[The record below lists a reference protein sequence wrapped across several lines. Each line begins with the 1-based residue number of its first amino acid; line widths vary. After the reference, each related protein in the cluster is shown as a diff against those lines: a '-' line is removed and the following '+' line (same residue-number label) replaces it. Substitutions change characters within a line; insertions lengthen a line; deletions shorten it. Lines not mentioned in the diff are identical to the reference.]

1 MERGNSTEAVGLP
14 GREEQE
20 SGAAPA
26 AKSGQKAT
34 KNTRRAAAKDKSAAG
49 GPRRAIFVDVE
60 NTSSEAD
67 LVRALETLQIDHLT
81 QQTEVTAVGNW
92 RTAPQ
97 KVARRLASLGA
108 RLVHSAPVTGV
119 RDWSDLW
126 IATAAG
132 MWLGQAHA
140 GDRLEI
146 ISDDRAFDA
155 VGDVALARGVHFRRV
170 SHRSGRVSEAASASE
185 GTSGRSSRRRRR
197 SSTRRDV
204 EREVRPAPAGDEAHA
219 APPAAIH
226 DLMSELSQGRAGGW
240 VNLDVLENALKA
252 SGFSRPP
259 GSPRL
264 VTRLRK
270 LKDFEVSAQG
280 KVRLVS
286 GD

>member
-1 MERGNSTEAVGLP
+1 VP
-14 GREEQE
+14 GQEKEQGE
-20 SGAAPA
+20 TAPA
-26 AKSGQKAT
+26 KPKRKPAKES
-34 KNTRRAAAKDKSAAG
+34 RRALAKAIPPSN
-49 GPRRAIFVDVE
+49 GPRRAIFIDVE

-67 LVRALETLQIDHLT
+67 LVRALETLQIDHVA
-81 QQTEVTAVGNW
+81 QQTELTAVGNW
-92 RTAPQ
+92 RTAAQ

-132 MWLGQAHA
+132 VWIGQSGP
-140 GDRLEI
+140 GDKLEI

-155 VGDVALARGVHFRRV
+155 VGDVALARGIDFRRI
-170 SHRSGRVSEAASASE
+170 SHRARVSASASPSE
-185 GTSGRSSRRRRR
+185 GTNQRRTSSRRRRR
-197 SSTRRDV
+197 SSAAS
-204 EREVRPAPAGDEAHA
+204 REMPREEPAAVRSDEAHA
-219 APPAAIH
+219 APLAAIH
-226 DLMSELSQGRAGGW
+226 ELMTELSEGRVGGW

-270 LKDFEVSAQG
+270 LKDFEVSAHG
-280 KVRLVS
+280 KVRLV
-286 GD
+286 GDG

>member
-1 MERGNSTEAVGLP
+1 MP
-14 GREEQE
+14 GHATDDGG
-20 SGAAPA
+20 SGAAA
-26 AKSGQKAT
+26 VKTKRKAV
-34 KNTRRAAAKDKSAAG
+34 KEPRRAAVKEKAAPS

-67 LVRALETLQIDHLT
+67 LVRALEALQIDYT
-81 QQTEVTAVGNW
+81 AQQTEVTAVGNW
-92 RTAPQ
+92 RTAAQ

-132 MWLGQAHA
+132 VWLGQSRP
-140 GDRLEI
+140 GDMLEI

-155 VGDVALARGVHFRRV
+155 VGDVALPLGVEFRRV
-170 SHRSGRVSEAASASE
+170 SHRAGRVSQPSPATEEKAPRRS
-185 GTSGRSSRRRRR
+185 SSRRRRR
-197 SSTRRDV
+197 PAATARDV
-204 EREVRPAPAGDEAHA
+204 PQGGASTAGGDEEAHA
-219 APPAAIH
+219 APPDAIH
-226 DLMSELSQGRAGGW
+226 DLMTQLSEGRAGGW

-270 LKDFEVSAQG
+270 LKDFEVSAHG
-280 KVRLVS
+280 KVRLVK